1 MKGKSHIIPRM
12 KTFDQLMKGKKPG
25 KPKILTCLSPVP
37 DEPAAITMQ
46 KDLMS
51 GKTDSAACFFV
62 PVTGAVTGV

>member
-1 MKGKSHIIPRM
+1 M
-12 KTFDQLMKGKKPG
+12 KTFDELMKGKKPG

-46 KDLMS
+46 RDLMS

-62 PVTGAVTGV
+62 PVTGV